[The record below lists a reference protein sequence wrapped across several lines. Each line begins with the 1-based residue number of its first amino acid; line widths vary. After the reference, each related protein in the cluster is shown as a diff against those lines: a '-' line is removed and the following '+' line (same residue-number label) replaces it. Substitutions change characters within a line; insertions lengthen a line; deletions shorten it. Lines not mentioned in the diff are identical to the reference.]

1 MQARVD
7 WTTGGL
13 KFYDADPNKSE
24 NLDDFKSS
32 EDINQY
38 FDPVPSILP
47 IEKRVELIKSVGS
60 EIVGEEDIKDRLLK
74 KDFFRCYDG
83 FEPSGRMHIAQ
94 GLLRAINVNKMVD
107 AGGIF
112 IFWVAD
118 YFAMLNGKFDGD
130 L

>member
-60 EIVGEEDIKDRLLK
+60 EIVGEEDIRDRLLK